1 MNMSSKRK
9 PQSKADSLLAA
20 LQQKAPPVAQIGPDP
35 QQELAVATSDVVE
48 PGSKSA
54 ASIGRATKSR
64 AGKPVQF
71 WIHEEDRRLLRELAA
86 WLAGQGE
93 RPTDSMVIRSALR
106 VTKTDAEFFKAY
118 REASLLDGRLKQ
130 RKSA

>member
-1 MNMSSKRK
+1 MSSKSK
-9 PQSKADSLLAA
+9 PQSKAAGLLAA
-20 LQQKAPPVAQIGPDP
+20 LQQKVPAVIEIAPEP
-35 QQELAVATSDVVE
+35 QQESAPAIADDAA
-48 PGSKSA
+48 PGPRLA
-54 ASIGRATKSR
+54 ASTSRTTKSR

-93 RPTDSMVIRSALR
+93 RPTDSMVIRSSLR
-106 VTKTDAEFFKAY
+106 VTKTGAEFLKAY
-118 REASLLDGRLKQ
+118 RDASLLDGRLKQ